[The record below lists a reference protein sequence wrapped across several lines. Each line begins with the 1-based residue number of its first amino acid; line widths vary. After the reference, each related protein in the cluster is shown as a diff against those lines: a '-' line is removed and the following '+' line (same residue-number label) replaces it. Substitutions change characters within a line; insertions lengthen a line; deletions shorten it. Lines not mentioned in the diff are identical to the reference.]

1 MIHSLVAFFPVSHKL
16 PEFMFDF
23 MQCIAWKSNRV
34 LAMHGDKSR
43 LHPSLEK
50 RPQCVRQDVEVQK
63 LSKHKLGIN
72 KWKMFMS

>member
-1 MIHSLVAFFPVSHKL
+1 MIHSLVAYFPVLHKL

-23 MQCIAWKSNRV
+23 MQCIACKSNRV
-34 LAMHGDKSR
+34 LEMHGDKSG

-63 LSKHKLGIN
+63 LSKHKVGIN
-72 KWKMFMS
+72 KW